1 MHRPH
6 SLIHACPPLTAT
18 PAHGRHAVSALHEGM
33 SPSESNSSLLVARV
47 GPHGGLECSFNAAQ
61 TSGGGL
67 GSLPSGVGR
76 GGWSRGF
83 REPQDGIAPEAL
95 NMEIFVPPCRR
106 GSVLSTKSQKG
117 LPWFP
122 PFPPQLS
129 PAARTAAVGGISC
142 QHLYPPG
149 PQTPGA
155 TDTSAGAGH
164 HHPSPWEISARTCEA
179 GAL

>member
-6 SLIHACPPLTAT
+6 SLIHACPPLPAT

-83 REPQDGIAPEAL
+83 REPQDSVAPEAL

-122 PFPPQLS
+122 PLPP
-129 PAARTAAVGGISC
+129 PAEPSGQDRSCGWHFLPASLPPRASDSWGHRHLRWGGAPPPESVGDKRA
-142 QHLYPPG
+142 HL
-149 PQTPGA
+149 
-155 TDTSAGAGH
+155 
-164 HHPSPWEISARTCEA
+164 
-179 GAL
+179 